1 MGVLARTARFTSE
14 AVGPTSQR
22 SVPSSPWGR
31 KTTNVSTSK
40 IGIEDVWPLTSV
52 QEGLLFHAQYDRA
65 GEDPYLVHSC
75 SKWMDTVGPEIASN
89 ARCDPQRHAAL
100 RVSFAATHR
109 GQPVQLVHR
118 HCPIPWQYH
127 DLTDLDP
134 DTGRERSLGFE
145 CTDRQTR
152 FTLDQAPLIRATLL
166 RLAPNQHR
174 LLLTQHH
181 LLGDGWSGTL
191 LLRDLLMVTGKGPRP
206 SPGAI
211 VFNLP
216 VMAAE
221 AKQGRITRC
230 LASLS

>member
-1 MGVLARTARFTSE
+1 MAS
-14 AVGPTSQR
+14 
-22 SVPSSPWGR
+22 
-31 KTTNVSTSK
+31 
-40 IGIEDVWPLTSV
+40 
-52 QEGLLFHAQYDRA
+52 
-65 GEDPYLVHSC
+65 LVNSC
-75 SKWMDTVGPEIASN
+75 SKWMEHCRPPDCVERSMRSSSN
-89 ARCDPQRHAAL
+89 TLLL

-174 LLLTQHH
+174 LLLTQHQLAAGRRLVRH
-181 LLGDGWSGTL
+181 S
-191 LLRDLLMVTGKGPRP
+191 PAARP
-206 SPGAI
+206 SHGLPGRALSTAPGAI